1 MEENRYR
8 ILKKL
13 GEGGTGETYLV
24 WDKRLEQ
31 KWVMKQIFL
40 QGEAQM
46 EVVRR
51 EMSALKCLRHEGIPV
66 LADVFYEM
74 DRVCLIME
82 YMTGVSLEEKIRTQ
96 GAMDE
101 EETVKCG
108 IQVGELVQYLHN
120 LPGELIHGDLKPL
133 NLICHNGRMA
143 LLDFGG
149 ACFRQDDKEKGWC
162 YTPGYGAPELTGQ
175 RPVSIKS
182 DIYAFGAVLFY
193 LVTGQHPSAGRGIY
207 PVREQNPALS
217 SALEKMILKC
227 TEEMPEK
234 RYRSMEEVIGELKK
248 MERASQI
255 TGTGK
260 WKAIYRERK
269 EKIKEKRQFRSIRSV
284 LLTEGTLG
292 GRISGS
298 RGRAA
303 LLLLAGVLSMGTIP
317 ARASGELL
325 PVNLRN
331 KEGEK
336 LLVDFDAVYYTEEN
350 PIFEI
355 PVKYFEEGREYEVTI
370 SQKEKGRKGG
380 AQRERTFIICF
391 EQEKNR

>member
-1 MEENRYR
+1 
-8 ILKKL
+8 
-13 GEGGTGETYLV
+13 
-24 WDKRLEQ
+24 
-31 KWVMKQIFL
+31 
-40 QGEAQM
+40 
-46 EVVRR
+46 
-51 EMSALKCLRHEGIPV
+51 
-66 LADVFYEM
+66 
-74 DRVCLIME
+74 
-82 YMTGVSLEEKIRTQ
+82 
-96 GAMDE
+96 
-101 EETVKCG
+101 
-108 IQVGELVQYLHN
+108 
-120 LPGELIHGDLKPL
+120 
-133 NLICHNGRMA
+133 
-143 LLDFGG
+143 
-149 ACFRQDDKEKGWC
+149 
-162 YTPGYGAPELTGQ
+162 
-175 RPVSIKS
+175 
-182 DIYAFGAVLFY
+182 
-193 LVTGQHPSAGRGIY
+193 
-207 PVREQNPALS
+207 
-217 SALEKMILKC
+217 
-227 TEEMPEK
+227 
-234 RYRSMEEVIGELKK
+234 MEEVIGELKK

-269 EKIKEKRQFRSIRSV
+269 EKTKEKRQFRSIRSV

-336 LLVDFDAVYYTEEN
+336 LLVDFDAVYYTKEN

-370 SQKEKGRKGG
+370 SQREKGGKGG
-380 AQRERTFIICF
+380 AQKERTFIICF